1 MMKRFLGIIIL
12 GLLLSGTAFAF
23 GGEWCVG
30 WKRGYVAGYMNAK
43 NTNIKPIVP
52 FCPIKPIKSFGD
64 PADDFEW
71 GYIEGIKAGG
81 RAY

>member
-1 MMKRFLGIIIL
+1 
-12 GLLLSGTAFAF
+12 
-23 GGEWCVG
+23 
-30 WKRGYVAGYMNAK
+30 MNAK
-43 NTNIKPIVP
+43 NTNIEPIVP